1 MTSKSKCICLVIAL
15 SMSFLFVGKAF
26 PFPADVTD
34 ISGKK
39 YYPAVRE
46 VMDGANESI
55 FMVMYVVHLDVRNT
69 KSLVYKLCQS
79 LVDAKKR
86 GVEVKVILDRNVDFG
101 RVKKHGEWEVQG
113 KNESAFRFFKGNGI
127 DVFYDDMTTY
137 THNKVIVVDKEIIAL
152 GSTNWSRSAFI
163 RNNETSALIRS
174 KELAESILTDFSNIA
189 IDYEASKIKEEKEPD
204 LAIDRYFMENENL
217 AGRMLTDHN
226 EGGFDLYLLL
236 LKEFTGNPVMD
247 FDYDKMAG
255 YLRMDKKMEVVAYR
269 RQLIKTL
276 RKLDKRYHLI
286 EFEPRWG
293 KQAKVTLH
301 DLRNREK
308 LYEYPESNSFLLP
321 GEYFTYRWYKK
332 FSFRPKYCYFINLCK
347 ASLSKDNPWWFGA
360 QSTLELQFH
369 LQKDTISKGM
379 VELRRLNIIDVEYSS
394 IEEGY
399 EKREPTRYKVLD
411 LYSPERQIEK
421 FKRLE
426 KLYGGDRVKEAREFA
441 KVVLKENNPVV
452 IEDII
457 HLIDEYGRESYRK
470 AIDIVSQKATDNPK
484 RTHSYV
490 VGILK
495 GQVKTSP

>member
-1 MTSKSKCICLVIAL
+1 MTSKSKHICLIIAL

-55 FMVMYVVHLDVRNT
+55 FMVMYVVSLHPRNT

-86 GVEVKVILDRNVDFG
+86 GVKVKVILDRNVDFG
-101 RVKKHGEWEVQG
+101 RVKKHGKWKVQG
-113 KNESAFRFFKGNGI
+113 KNKDAFLLFKGNGI

-137 THNKVIVVDKEIIAL
+137 THNKVIVVDKEIIVL
-152 GSTNWSRSAFI
+152 GSTNWSRSALR
-163 RNNETSALIRS
+163 RNNETSVLIKSR
-174 KELAESILTDFSNIA
+174 ELAESILTDFSNIA
-189 IDYEASKIKEEKEPD
+189 IDYEASKIKEEKEPS

-217 AGRMLTDHN
+217 AGRMITTHD
-226 EGGFDLYLLL
+226 ERCFDLYLLL

-255 YLRMDKKMEVVAYR
+255 YLGMDKKMEVVAYR
-269 RQLIKTL
+269 RQLTKTL

-286 EFEPRWG
+286 KFEPRWG
-293 KQAKVTLH
+293 KQAKVTLL

-321 GEYFTYRWYKK
+321 GEYFTYGWYKK
-332 FSFRPKYCYFINLCK
+332 LSFRPKYCYFINLCK

-379 VELRRLNIIDVEYSS
+379 MELRRLNIIDVEYSS
-394 IEEGY
+394 IKGGY

-411 LYSPERQIEK
+411 LYSSERQIEK

-426 KLYGGDRVKEAREFA
+426 KLYGEDRVKEAREFA
-441 KVVLKENNPVV
+441 EVVFEENDPVV

-457 HLIDEYGRESYRK
+457 HLIDEYGIENYRK

-484 RTHSYV
+484 EH
-490 VGILK
+490 IAMW
-495 GQVKTSP
+495 